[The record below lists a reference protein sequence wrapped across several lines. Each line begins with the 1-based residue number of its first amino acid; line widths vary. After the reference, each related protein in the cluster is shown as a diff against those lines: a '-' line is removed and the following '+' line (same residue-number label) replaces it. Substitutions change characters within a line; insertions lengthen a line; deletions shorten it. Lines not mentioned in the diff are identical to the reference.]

1 MNDVLR
7 ITQLLLGILEL
18 AESVGL
24 SAERLI
30 EARNKARAE
39 GRDLSD
45 EELAAF
51 RRDALAAV
59 DRANQA

>member
-30 EARNKARAE
+30 EARNKAKAE

-51 RRDALAAV
+51 RSDALAAIE
-59 DRANQA
+59 RANQA